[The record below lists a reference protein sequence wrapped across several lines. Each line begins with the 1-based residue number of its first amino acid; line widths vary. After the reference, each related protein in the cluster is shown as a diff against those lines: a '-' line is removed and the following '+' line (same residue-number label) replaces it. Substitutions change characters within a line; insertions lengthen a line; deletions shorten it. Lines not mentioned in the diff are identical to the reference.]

1 MHRYH
6 IMTNKNN
13 VCSLKNMIMQNRTFS
28 LATMKTLTC
37 ITNKL
42 VLKFSYKSFKSGRH
56 EAIQI

>member
-42 VLKFSYKSFKSGRH
+42 VGCGGKINHMLELYNF
-56 EAIQI
+56 